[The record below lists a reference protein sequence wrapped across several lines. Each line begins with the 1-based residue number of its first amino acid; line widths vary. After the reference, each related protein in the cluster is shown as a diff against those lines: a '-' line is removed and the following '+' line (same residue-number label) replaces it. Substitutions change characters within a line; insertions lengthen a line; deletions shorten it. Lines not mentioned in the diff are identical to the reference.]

1 MAYWR
6 TAACIQGLPS
16 SSPARTPR
24 GWFDACPSIHRW
36 RSNAVIDFIASCF
49 WMELVQFLYITLH
62 SHLYYPYMVLLHY
75 HTYFTHKDYPIMHEN
90 PYMITQSIVHITQT
104 RLDNHSK
111 TSRPQPFILPL
122 LECKAIYI
130 TDYYPTIRLQ
140 LRNHMY
146 YLFKNTQP

>member
-1 MAYWR
+1 MVR
-6 TAACIQGLPS
+6 CLPFHSQVAVKCCDRFYSILLLDGVS
-16 SSPARTPR
+16 SISL
-24 GWFDACPSIHRW
+24 H
-36 RSNAVIDFIASCF
+36 
-49 WMELVQFLYITLH
+49 YITQSFVLP
-62 SHLYYPYMVLLHY
+62 LYGTFKH